1 MAQAHRIKP
10 ETPAIRVGI
19 LRFAHRLLRELCFW
33 SLVVIALGMIGAL
46 VTFHP
51 GDPAWTHTATATRL
65 HNLGGVVGAW
75 FADVTLYFFGHAAYL
90 LPLGAAFAGWRLFK
104 RGALLELDGEIVLFR
119 VLGFLVTLATACGL
133 ASLHLRATPGTVP
146 NTGSSGG
153 LVGTHVG
160 KFLIDAFGG
169 VGGNLFLLVL
179 LLAGVVLT
187 TGLSW
192 LTLLDWVG
200 LAMLKTVDWI
210 GGVIMAPLRWMRP
223 RAPEDD
229 GDESTV
235 EIAPASDLPKAAPGT
250 ETEPSDQF
258 LPTLGRKVEQAAGT
272 WLARWKA
279 RGEASAPAAPP
290 ASPPPPAPLSPPAG
304 SVEPPLA
311 APVSRPA
318 ARIEPVLN
326 LPLEGPPSWQSPA
339 VVPATPSIPDWEPSA
354 APDMRTLVPT
364 SAPKVAGGQP
374 AIPQPPPTP
383 LTQALGLK
391 LAAASNDPLAVVA
404 PSPPVVLPV
413 PWPGSTPDLD
423 ADENHLDDHDQPARE
438 LPPDLAIV
446 PQPESA
452 PPAAPAKTAFMVRR
466 VAAPPPVAPYPLPPL
481 NLLDPPAASVV
492 GYSPETLDEMS
503 RRVEILLRH
512 FGIVV
517 KVVAVEPGPVITR
530 FEIEPA
536 PGVKVSQISNL
547 AKDLA
552 RGLSVISVRVVEI
565 IPGKSV
571 VGLEIPNQQREI
583 VYLREVLETPVY
595 QQAISPLTLALG
607 KDISGNPVVAN
618 LAKMPHLLVAGTT
631 GSGKSVAI
639 NAMLLSLLYKAA
651 PREVRLIL
659 VDPKMLELSM
669 YEDIPHLLTPVVT
682 DMKEAANALRWCVGE
697 MDRRYRLMAALKVR
711 NIAGYNRRLADAQA
725 AGEPITDPFWKPGEG
740 GVAGEIPVLEPLP
753 FIVVVIDELA
763 DMMMIVGKKVEELI
777 ARLAQKA
784 RASGIH
790 LILATQRPSV
800 DVITGLIKANI
811 PTRIAFQVSSRVDS
825 RTILDQM
832 GAEQLLGHGDMLYL
846 PPGTG
851 LPQRVH
857 GAFVDDHEVPRVV
870 DYLRRTG
877 APDYIDDVLAE
888 PCEEADGAEDSDGGG
903 RGGESDPL
911 YDEAVRIVTES
922 RRASVS
928 GVQRRLRI
936 GYNRA
941 ARLVEE
947 MESAGVVGPVQTNGS
962 REVLAPPPP

>member
-1 MAQAHRIKP
+1 PPI
-10 ETPAIRVGI
+10 T
-19 LRFAHRLLRELCFW
+19 
-33 SLVVIALGMIGAL
+33 
-46 VTFHP
+46 
-51 GDPAWTHTATATRL
+51 
-65 HNLGGVVGAW
+65 
-75 FADVTLYFFGHAAYL
+75 
-90 LPLGAAFAGWRLFK
+90 
-104 RGALLELDGEIVLFR
+104 
-119 VLGFLVTLATACGL
+119 
-133 ASLHLRATPGTVP
+133 
-146 NTGSSGG
+146 
-153 LVGTHVG
+153 
-160 KFLIDAFGG
+160 
-169 VGGNLFLLVL
+169 
-179 LLAGVVLT
+179 
-187 TGLSW
+187 
-192 LTLLDWVG
+192 DWQPP
-200 LAMLKTVDWI
+200 I
-210 GGVIMAPLRWMRP
+210 
-223 RAPEDD
+223 
-229 GDESTV
+229 
-235 EIAPASDLPKAAPGT
+235 ASDL
-250 ETEPSDQF
+250 
-258 LPTLGRKVEQAAGT
+258 
-272 WLARWKA
+272 
-279 RGEASAPAAPP
+279 
-290 ASPPPPAPLSPPAG
+290 
-304 SVEPPLA
+304 
-311 APVSRPA
+311 
-318 ARIEPVLN
+318 
-326 LPLEGPPSWQSPA
+326 
-339 VVPATPSIPDWEPSA
+339 
-354 APDMRTLVPT
+354 TLVPT
-364 SAPKVAGGQP
+364 VAPAVAGSQP
-374 AIPQPPPTP
+374 VISRLVAAPVAAPASPVVAPPTSLP
-383 LTQALGLK
+383 PVLDLGLT
-391 LAAASNDPLAVVA
+391 AAASNDPLTSVVA
-404 PSPPVVLPV
+404 PPLHPPVVSPA
-413 PWPGSTPDLD
+413 PWAAFEADLD
-423 ADENHLDDHDQPARE
+423 ADDGDLDADDSFPLDFPPE
-438 LPPDLAIV
+438 LTVV
-446 PQPESA
+446 PRSVSA
-452 PPAAPAKTAFMVRR
+452 FQPPASISALAPVAAAAKMAVMVRR
-466 VAAPPPVAPYPLPPL
+466 VAPPAPVAPYPLPPL
-481 NLLDPPAASVV
+481 DLLDPPAARTA
-492 GYSPETLDEMS
+492 GYSPEMLDHMS

-530 FEIEPA
+530 FEVEPA

-571 VGLEIPNQQREI
+571 IGLEIPNQHREI
-583 VYLREVLETPVY
+583 VYLREVLESPVY
-595 QQAISPLTLALG
+595 DQAASPLTLALG
-607 KDISGNPVVAN
+607 KDIGGNPVVAN

-651 PREVRLIL
+651 PHEVRLIL

-682 DMKEAANALRWCVGE
+682 DMKEAANALRWCVVE

-711 NIAGYNRRLADAQA
+711 NIAGFNRRLADAQA
-725 AGEPITDPFWKPGEG
+725 AGEGITDPFWKPGEG
-740 GVAGEIPVLEPLP
+740 GFSGETPLLQPLP

-870 DYLRRTG
+870 DYLRQTG

-888 PCEEADGAEDSDGGG
+888 PREEADGVEDADSGGG

-947 MESAGVVGPVQTNGS
+947 METAGVVGPVQTNGS
-962 REVLAPPPP
+962 REVLAAPPP